1 MLAAN
6 YPPPVLPI
14 RGRGAVPGA
23 SVHRLSMEND
33 LAQSVDDFSGDVL
46 LGCPTSQLWIGG
58 PFSLLQPCCCCCC
71 CCCCPCV

>member
-23 SVHRLSMEND
+23 SVHRLSMENG
-33 LAQSVDDFSGDVL
+33 LAQSVDDFFAEECL
-46 LGCPTSQLWIGG
+46 PGG
-58 PFSLLQPCCCCCC
+58 THGTNNAPGWPAAAAD
-71 CCCCPCV
+71 